1 MKTLLALISTSLFQ
15 LFAIISEP
23 PVITPPPPSLTLPG
37 PTFESIISTNH
48 SWTATLSAQKK
59 MVLAATGDVLLA
71 RFINSKAVTTN
82 DYLFSYK
89 PTKELLSAPQL
100 TVINLETPILADCPL
115 SNTGTVF
122 CGSDK
127 HIDGLLY
134 AGVDLVNLANNHSF
148 DFGSSGFEQ
157 TKSLLQEKNLSI
169 VYPSHPATFNI
180 NNQRFVFLS
189 YNDIPD
195 RTPGGNKAID
205 PVKLADDIK
214 SVRKDADI
222 VVVLFHWGIEYTTS
236 VSARQV
242 FLAHAAIDAGADLI
256 LGNHP
261 HWVQPL
267 EFYNDKLIVYSHG
280 NFIFDQY
287 WSLPTRFGVIGF
299 YTYYENKLVDVS
311 FTTVYTD
318 PSGQTVLPKNPPQLV
333 RMRSL

>member
-37 PTFESIISTNH
+37 PTFESIISTNP

-127 HIDGLLY
+127 HIEGLLY
-134 AGVDLVNLANNHSF
+134 AGVDLVNIANNHSF
-148 DFGSSGFEQ
+148 DFGQSGFDQ
-157 TKSLLQEKNLSI
+157 TKSLLEEKNLSV
-169 VYPSHPATFNI
+169 VYPSHPAAFNI
-180 NNQRFVFLS
+180 SNQRFAFLS

-214 SVRKDADI
+214 SVRKDSDI
-222 VVVLFHWGIEYTTS
+222 VVVLFHWGVEYTTS
-236 VSARQV
+236 VTPRQV
-242 FLAHAAIDAGADLI
+242 SLAHTAIDAGADLI

-267 EFYNDKLIVYSHG
+267 EFYQDKLIVYSHG

-287 WSLPTRFGVIGF
+287 WSMPTRFGVVGF

-318 PSGQTVLPKNPPQLV
+318 PSGQTVLPQNPPQLV